1 MAYAVHTPKV
11 LLPPVWPLPLSLA
24 ATSGISFDFS
34 SSGYLDVSLPRVPR
48 IRLCVQRMLRDS
60 SSRVFPHSD
69 ISGSQLICSS
79 PKLFAACHVLRRL
92 PMPRHSPYALLSLN
106 YSFSFSFE
114 LRDRT
119 FRISRLAKLNNFT
132 RFTEKPDFLKFLLLL
147 SCTLIRFSM
156 SIPRIYLYMRAGLLS
171 SAFTVTCDFPFKKE
185 LTDPCK
191 YRRSRKDF
199 CLPLG
204 DGLKWTRTTDLALIR
219 RAL

>member
-1 MAYAVHTPKV
+1 MAFAVLTPAV

-24 ATSGISFDFS
+24 ATHGISFDFS

-106 YSFSFSFE
+106 YLGAFSRACSLLALNCFVSY
-114 LRDRT
+114 
-119 FRISRLAKLNNFT
+119 ISQFILRLAKLNHFT
-132 RFTEKPDFLKFLLLL
+132 RFRKNLISHVFLLL

-156 SIPRIYLYMRAGLLS
+156 NVRRGTPRLSLPFVGL
-171 SAFTVTCDFPFKKE
+171 TVTSVPH
-185 LTDPCK
+185 
-191 YRRSRKDF
+191 
-199 CLPLG
+199 
-204 DGLKWTRTTDLALIR
+204 
-219 RAL
+219 

>member
-1 MAYAVHTPKV
+1 
-11 LLPPVWPLPLSLA
+11 
-24 ATSGISFDFS
+24 
-34 SSGYLDVSLPRVPR
+34 
-48 IRLCVQRMLRDS
+48 MLRDS

-114 LRDRT
+114 LLDRT

-156 SIPRIYLYMRAGLLS
+156 SIPRIYPYMRAGLLS
-171 SAFTVTCDFPFKKE
+171 SAFTVTCDFPLKKN
-185 LTDPCK
+185 LQIPVNTA
-191 YRRSRKDF
+191 DF
-199 CLPLG
+199 
-204 DGLKWTRTTDLALIR
+204 R
-219 RAL
+219 

>member
-11 LLPPVWPLPLSLA
+11 LLPSVWPLPLSLA
-24 ATSGISFDFS
+24 ATNGISFDFS

-114 LRDRT
+114 LLDRT

-132 RFTEKPDFLKFLLLL
+132 RFTEKPDFIKFLLLL

-156 SIPRIYLYMRAGLLS
+156 SIPRTRLRMRVRPSFVGLYSYL
-171 SAFTVTCDFPFKKE
+171 
-185 LTDPCK
+185 
-191 YRRSRKDF
+191 
-199 CLPLG
+199 
-204 DGLKWTRTTDLALIR
+204 
-219 RAL
+219 

>member
-24 ATSGISFDFS
+24 ATDGISFDFS

-114 LRDRT
+114 LLDRT

-156 SIPRIYLYMRAGLLS
+156 SIPRIRLRMRVRPSFVGLYSYL
-171 SAFTVTCDFPFKKE
+171 
-185 LTDPCK
+185 
-191 YRRSRKDF
+191 
-199 CLPLG
+199 
-204 DGLKWTRTTDLALIR
+204 
-219 RAL
+219 

>member
-1 MAYAVHTPKV
+1 MASAVHTPAV

-24 ATSGISFDFS
+24 ATHGISFDFS

-106 YSFSFSFE
+106 YSFSSALNCSIVHFYI
-114 LRDRT
+114 L
-119 FRISRLAKLNNFT
+119 RLAKLNILLAFP
-132 RFTEKPDFLKFLLLL
+132 EKPDFLKFLLLL

-156 SIPRIYLYMRAGLLS
+156 SIPRIYLYMRVRPPFVGLYS
-171 SAFTVTCDFPFKKE
+171 YPNPFGS
-185 LTDPCK
+185 L
-191 YRRSRKDF
+191 
-199 CLPLG
+199 
-204 DGLKWTRTTDLALIR
+204 
-219 RAL
+219 

>member
-1 MAYAVHTPKV
+1 MAYAVHTPAV

-24 ATSGISFDFS
+24 ATNGISFDFS

-114 LRDRT
+114 LLDRT

-132 RFTEKPDFLKFLLLL
+132 RFTEKPDFSQISPASVMYSYSVFNEHP
-147 SCTLIRFSM
+147 SHTS
-156 SIPRIYLYMRAGLLS
+156 PYAGKTFFRRPLQLP
-171 SAFTVTCDFPFKKE
+171 VTS
-185 LTDPCK
+185 L
-191 YRRSRKDF
+191 
-199 CLPLG
+199 
-204 DGLKWTRTTDLALIR
+204 
-219 RAL
+219 